1 MPFSP
6 GVFDDTAAGRP
17 SPWLYGIGAALI
29 VVTFILA
36 MVLFFT
42 DLFGSN
48 PDTRFVVPGT
58 EELDFDSTREY
69 TIFYE
74 YRSSID
80 GKGYSTGE
88 SLKGVE
94 VSLRSK
100 DGAQSVPLSNSSWD
114 TSYEIGSR
122 AGKSLF
128 EFEIEEP
135 GTYILTTNYQDETA
149 TPKVVFA
156 IGPSF
161 DILGTILRSFGIG
174 FGGFVLGVLV
184 LLWVFLKRRQTAE
197 QVTPPQIDPMAI
209 QVSPKSRLAVTLL
222 AWFLGPFGAHRFYL
236 EKYGTAVLLLF
247 TFGGLGIWALIDFFM
262 AVCGVMKDKDGRP
275 ITVW

>member
-1 MPFSP
+1 CGTRASNDWRSCPQCGAPLAPASGTRPEPKMPFSP
-6 GVFDDTAAGRP
+6 GVIDETAARRP

-29 VVTFILA
+29 IVPLIVA
-36 MVLFFT
+36 AVLFFT

-58 EELDFDSTREY
+58 EELDFDSTGEY

-80 GKGYSTGE
+80 GKGYSTSE

-100 DGAQSVPLSNSSWD
+100 DGIQSVPLFSSSWN

-135 GTYILTTNYQDETA
+135 GTYILTTNYQDETP

-161 DILGTILRSFGIG
+161 DIMGTILRSFGIG
-174 FGGFVLGVLV
+174 FGGFVLGVLL
-184 LLWVFLKRRQTAE
+184 LLWVFLKRRQTEE
-197 QVTPPQIDPMAI
+197 QVTPPQIDP
-209 QVSPKSRLAVTLL
+209 
-222 AWFLGPFGAHRFYL
+222 
-236 EKYGTAVLLLF
+236 
-247 TFGGLGIWALIDFFM
+247 
-262 AVCGVMKDKDGRP
+262 
-275 ITVW
+275 